1 MESFQPLQMPKFK
14 SPQEEIAF
22 LRAQVAQKEN
32 VIASAGGEVNREAI
46 AKETLSEY
54 KEKSVKEVLH
64 SSAQMPKKEVESL
77 ALRLAP
83 ESHDRVMEE
92 LLGTLLDQGIKN
104 TLSIVNQMDN
114 PHVDDD
120 FHRFLVQYLQ
130 ATHGVPGLKESTE
143 LYRALDCTL
152 FEISL
157 PEVTD
162 DKKKG
167 LKELLAMMEQ
177 FYAGMHSVGMSRQNE
192 ERNHFTV
199 EIALSNSGEQFVI
212 YVAVPTNRADLFEK
226 QLLAIHPD
234 SRITEVTDDYN
245 IFVDGKDT
253 TVGAYAYL
261 EQADIY
267 PIKTYDSFEHDP
279 MNLILNAFSK
289 LKAEGEGAAIQFVM
303 CPKDDELV
311 RHFQETLD
319 HLKEGYNL
327 ANSRSAGRRFGNE
340 LLKFGKEFIF
350 GADKEPKEKKV
361 NERAVEFVTE
371 KLKSTIM
378 ATNIRIIAS
387 AETRER
393 SEQIVDELA
402 SSFNQFTEAGRNGIN
417 WSKLTGAGLNEFE
430 HEFSFRLFNDEHS
443 MPFNLKELSTIFHFP
458 YGINKM
464 GQLKQAKAATAPA
477 PLEMPSMA
485 PAGSILLGY
494 NEYRGGKKPIY
505 MSRED
510 RFRHFYVIGQTGTGK
525 TVFLKNM
532 VIQDIKNGDGCCFID
547 PHGTDIQDIL
557 AHIPKERLDDVIY
570 FDPAYTARPMG
581 LNMLEYDVRYPEQK
595 TFVVNELL
603 NIFNKLF
610 DMKTSG
616 GPAFEQYFRNSSLLV
631 MEDPESGMTL
641 LEIGRVLA
649 DKTFRDMKLSKC
661 KNPIIKQF
669 WENAEKTT
677 GDQSL
682 ANFVPYITNKFDVFV
697 SNDIMRP
704 VIAQEKSVFNFRKIM
719 DEKKILLVNLAKGR
733 LGDINANLIGLILV
747 GKIQMAALSR
757 VDMFGQKM
765 NDFFLYI
772 DEFQNV
778 TTDSIESI
786 LSEARKYRLSLNVA
800 HQYVEQLDE
809 KIRNAVFGNV
819 GSMAI
824 HRVSAEN
831 ADIFAKQLEPTFTA
845 ADIIKQENL
854 NCYMKMLINGTPV
867 KPFNSHTPF
876 PPKGNMESI
885 EAIKELSYLKYG
897 RDRTEVEEEI
907 IARFKAAQV

>member
-1 MESFQPLQMPKFK
+1 MESFEPIAMPKFK
-14 SPQEEIAF
+14 SPEEEIAF
-22 LRAQVAQKEN
+22 LRNEVAQKEK
-32 VIASAGGEVNREAI
+32 ALTDAGKEANKEAL
-46 AKETLSEY
+46 AKETLSAY
-54 KEKSVKEVLH
+54 KEKTAKEVLH
-64 SSAQMPKKEVESL
+64 PTQRMPEKEQHAL
-77 ALRLAP
+77 ALRLTP
-83 ESHDRVMEE
+83 ETHDRIMEE
-92 LLGTLLDQGIKN
+92 LLGVLLDKGIKN
-104 TLSIVNQMDN
+104 TLMVVEKMDN
-114 PHVDDD
+114 PHIDDD
-120 FHRFLVQYLQ
+120 LHRFLVQYLQ
-130 ATHGVPGLKESTE
+130 STGKIPGLKESTE
-143 LYRALDCTL
+143 LYNALDCKL
-152 FEISL
+152 FEVTL

-167 LKELLAMMEQ
+167 LKELLTMMEQ
-177 FYAGMHSVGMSRQNE
+177 FYAGMHSVGMTRHNKE
-192 ERNHFTV
+192 KNHFTI
-199 EIALSNSGEQFVI
+199 EIAISNNSEQFVVYAAI
-212 YVAVPTNRADLFEK
+212 PVNRADLFEK

-234 SRITEVTDDYN
+234 AKIVEVVDDYN
-245 IFVDGKDT
+245 IFADAKDT

-261 EQADIY
+261 EQEDIY
-267 PIKTYDSFEHDP
+267 PIKTYDSFDQDP
-279 MNLILNAFSK
+279 LNAVLNSFSK
-289 LKAEGEGAAIQFVM
+289 LKGEGAAIQFVM
-303 CPKDDELV
+303 CPEGDKLV
-311 RHFQETLD
+311 RHFQEVLD
-319 HLKEGYNL
+319 NLKEGYSVKN
-327 ANSRSAGRRFGNE
+327 ARSIWRQIGNE
-340 LLKFGKEFIF
+340 FLKAGKELVF
-350 GADKEPKEKKV
+350 GTEKNPKEKKV

-371 KLKSTIM
+371 KLKSTM
-378 ATNIRIIAS
+378 MSTNIRILAS
-387 AETRER
+387 ADTRER
-393 SEQIVDELA
+393 SSQIVDEIA

-417 WSKLTGAGLNEFE
+417 WSKVSGETLREFE
-430 HEFSFRLFNDEHS
+430 HEFSFRLFNEDYA
-443 MPFNLKELSTIFHFP
+443 MPFNLKELATIFHFP

-477 PLEMPSMA
+477 PLEMPNEV
-485 PAGSILLGY
+485 PQGGILLGY

-510 RFRHFYVIGQTGTGK
+510 RMRHFYVIGQTGTGK

-532 VIQDIKNGDGCCFID
+532 IIQDIKNGDGCCFID

-557 AHIPKERLDDVIY
+557 AHIPKERIDDVIY
-570 FDPAYTARPMG
+570 FDPAYIARPMG

-631 MEDPESGMTL
+631 MEDPDSGMTL

-649 DKTFRDMKLSKC
+649 DKEFRDMKLSKC
-661 KNPIIKQF
+661 KNPIIRQF

-677 GDQSL
+677 GEQSL

-757 VDMFGQKM
+757 VDMFGKPM
-765 NDFFLYI
+765 NDFYLYI
-772 DEFQNV
+772 DEFQNI

-800 HQYVEQLDE
+800 HQYVEQLEDNI
-809 KIRNAVFGNV
+809 KNAVFGNV

-824 HRVSAEN
+824 HRVSPEN

-845 ADIIKQENL
+845 ADILKLENL
-854 NCYMKMLINGTPV
+854 NCYMKMLVNGTPA

-897 RDRTEVEEEI
+897 RDREEVEEEI
-907 IARFKAAQV
+907 MERYNSAQ

>member
-1 MESFQPLQMPKFK
+1 MELFEAAPMPKFK
-14 SPQEEIAF
+14 SAEEEIAF
-22 LRAQVAQKEN
+22 LREQVTQKEKALVESGKVAKREN
-32 VIASAGGEVNREAI
+32 IAEETLNAYKELSLKETIHPTQQIQQKEKEAI
-46 AKETLSEY
+46 A
-54 KEKSVKEVLH
+54 
-64 SSAQMPKKEVESL
+64 
-77 ALRLAP
+77 LRLSP
-83 ESHDRVMEE
+83 ESHDRIMEE
-92 LLGTLLDQGIKN
+92 LLGMLLDKGIKN
-104 TLSIVNQMDN
+104 TLAVVDHMDN

-130 ATHGVPGLKESTE
+130 STGAIPGLKESTE
-143 LYRALDCTL
+143 LYHALDCTL
-152 FEISL
+152 FEVSL

-167 LKELLAMMEQ
+167 LKELLTMMEQ
-177 FYAGMHSVGMSRQNE
+177 FYAGMHSVGMSRQNKD
-192 ERNHFTV
+192 RNHFTL
-199 EIALSNSGEQFVI
+199 EIALSNTGEQFVI
-212 YVAVPTNRADLFEK
+212 YVAVPSKRADLFEK

-234 SRITEVTDDYN
+234 SKITEVIDDYN
-245 IFVDGKDT
+245 IFYDGKDT
-253 TVGAYAYL
+253 TVGAYAKL
-261 EQADIY
+261 EQEDIY
-267 PIKTYDSFEHDP
+267 PIKTYDSFDHDP
-279 MNLILNAFSK
+279 LNLILNSFSK
-289 LKAEGEGAAIQFVM
+289 LKAEGEGAAIQFVL
-303 CPKDDELV
+303 CPEDDKLI
-311 RHFQETLD
+311 RHFQVVLD
-319 HLKEGYNL
+319 DLKAGHSI
-327 ANSRSAGRRFGNE
+327 ASARSLTHQIGNE
-340 LLKFGKEFIF
+340 FLKMGKELFF
-350 GADKEPKEKKV
+350 GSEKEPEKKV

-378 ATNIRIIAS
+378 ATNIRIMAS
-387 AETRER
+387 AETKER

-402 SSFNQFTEAGRNGIN
+402 SSFNQFTEAGRNGLN
-417 WSKLTGAGLNEFE
+417 WIKVKGGDLRELE
-430 HEFSFRLFNDEHS
+430 HEFSFRLFNDDQE
-443 MPFNLKELSTIFHFP
+443 MPFNLKELATIFHFP

-477 PLEMPSMA
+477 PLEMPGEL
-485 PAGSILLGY
+485 PAGGILLGY
-494 NEYRGGKKPIY
+494 NEYRGGKKPVY

-510 RFRHFYVIGQTGTGK
+510 RMRHFYVIGQTGTGK

-532 VIQDIKNGDGCCFID
+532 IIQDIKNGDGCCFID

-557 AHIPKERLDDVIY
+557 AHIPRERLDDVIY

-649 DKTFRDMKLSKC
+649 DKEFRDMKLSKC
-661 KNPIIKQF
+661 RNPIIKQF

-765 NDFFLYI
+765 NDFYLYI
-772 DEFQNV
+772 DEFQNI

-824 HRVSAEN
+824 HRVSPEN
-831 ADIFAKQLEPTFTA
+831 AEIFAKQLEPTFTSQ
-845 ADIIKQENL
+845 DILKLENL
-854 NCYMKMLINGTPV
+854 NCYMKMLINGTPA

-876 PPKGNMESI
+876 PPKGNTESI

-897 RDRTEVEEEI
+897 RDREEVEEEI
-907 IARFKAAQV
+907 MARYNAAQ

>member
-1 MESFQPLQMPKFK
+1 MELFNAAPMPKFK
-14 SPQEEIAF
+14 SPEEEIAF
-22 LRAQVAQKEN
+22 LREQVNQKEKAL
-32 VIASAGGEVNREAI
+32 VEAGKDAKRESIAE
-46 AKETLSEY
+46 ETLNAY
-54 KEKSVKEVLH
+54 KEKSLKEAIH
-64 SSAQMPKKEVESL
+64 PTQQIQPKEKETI
-77 ALRLAP
+77 ALRLSP
-83 ESHDRVMEE
+83 ESHDRIMEE
-92 LLGTLLDQGIKN
+92 LLGMLLDKGIKN
-104 TLSIVNQMDN
+104 TLAVVDHMDN

-130 ATHGVPGLKESTE
+130 STGSIPGLKESTE
-143 LYRALDCTL
+143 LYNSLDCTL
-152 FEISL
+152 FEVSL
-157 PEVTD
+157 PEVSD

-167 LKELLAMMEQ
+167 LKELLTMMEQ
-177 FYAGMHSVGMSRQNE
+177 FYAGMHSVGMDRQNKD
-192 ERNHFTV
+192 RNHFTL
-199 EIALSNSGEQFVI
+199 EIALSNIGEQFVI
-212 YVAVPTNRADLFEK
+212 YAAVPSKRADLFEK
-226 QLLAIHPD
+226 QLLSIHPD
-234 SRITEVTDDYN
+234 AKITEVIDDYN
-245 IFVDGKDT
+245 IFFDGKDT
-253 TVGAYAYL
+253 AVGAYAKL
-261 EQADIY
+261 EMEDIY
-267 PIKTYDSFEHDP
+267 PIKTYDSFDHDP
-279 MNLILNAFSK
+279 LNLILNSFSK
-289 LKAEGEGAAIQFVM
+289 LKAQGEGAAIQFVL
-303 CPKDDELV
+303 CPEDDKLI
-311 RHFQETLD
+311 
-319 HLKEGYNL
+319 
-327 ANSRSAGRRFGNE
+327 RRFQLVLDDLKAGHSISSARSITHQLGNE
-340 LLKFGKEFIF
+340 FLKLGKELFF
-350 GADKEPKEKKV
+350 GAEKEPEKKV

-371 KLKSTIM
+371 KLKSTLM
-378 ATNIRIIAS
+378 ATNIRIMAS
-387 AETRER
+387 AETKER

-402 SSFNQFTEAGRNGIN
+402 SSFNQFTEAGRNGLN
-417 WSKLTGAGLNEFE
+417 WVKTWGSGLRELE
-430 HEFSFRLFNDEHS
+430 HEFSFRLFNDEQA
-443 MPFNLKELSTIFHFP
+443 MPFNIKELSTIFHFP

-464 GQLKQAKAATAPA
+464 GQLKQAKASTAPA
-477 PLEMPSMA
+477 PLEMPSEI
-485 PAGSILLGY
+485 PAGGILLGY
-494 NEYRGGKKPIY
+494 NEYRGGKKPVF

-510 RFRHFYVIGQTGTGK
+510 RMRHFYVIGQTGTGK

-532 VIQDIKNGDGCCFID
+532 IIQDIKNGDGCCFID

-557 AHIPKERLDDVIY
+557 AHIPRERLDDVIY

-631 MEDPESGMTL
+631 MEDPDSGMTL

-649 DKTFRDMKLSKC
+649 DKEFRDLKLSKC
-661 KNPIIKQF
+661 RNPIIKQF

-765 NDFFLYI
+765 NDFYLYI
-772 DEFQNV
+772 DEFQNI

-809 KIRNAVFGNV
+809 KIKNAVFGNV

-824 HRVSAEN
+824 HRVSPEN
-831 ADIFAKQLEPTFTA
+831 ADIFAKQLEPTFTSQ
-845 ADIIKQENL
+845 DILKLENL
-854 NCYMKMLINGTPV
+854 NCYMKMLINGVPV

-876 PPKGNMESI
+876 PPKGNTDSI

-897 RDRTEVEEEI
+897 RDREEVEDEI
-907 IARFKAAQV
+907 MARYNAAQ